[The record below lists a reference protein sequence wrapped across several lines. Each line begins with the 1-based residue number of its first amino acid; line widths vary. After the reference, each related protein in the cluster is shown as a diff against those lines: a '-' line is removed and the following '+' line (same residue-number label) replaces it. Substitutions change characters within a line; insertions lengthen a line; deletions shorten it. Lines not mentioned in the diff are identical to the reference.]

1 MGDPSYNLNT
11 RHVEREVKYD
21 SNNGERMKNKRIPTN
36 TATQRGK
43 KRQKE
48 ENAP

>member
-21 SNNGERMKNKRIPTN
+21 SNNGERMKNKSTN
-36 TATQRGK
+36 EHSNTKREEKTK
-43 KRQKE
+43 KG
-48 ENAP
+48 NAP